1 MIFMNTHNFKNLKKG
16 NKMTNFEKMT
26 NFDKLYFSV
35 IKKDFSKINKIEFYQ
50 MLINQIL
57 NDKNF
62 ETCTDE
68 IFEIIEIE
76 GLDEE
81 FDRYKKSD
89 WLYINL
95 IIPQNII
102 NKIKRLDTE
111 IIEMLNEFD
120 IILKNR
126 FKMKYIDL
134 INYDTGEITIIKV
147 KS

>member
-1 MIFMNTHNFKNLKKG
+1 
-16 NKMTNFEKMT
+16 MTNFEKMT

-35 IKKDFSKINKIEFYQ
+35 IKKDFSKINKEEFYQ

-62 ETCTDE
+62 NTCTDE

-126 FKMKYIDL
+126 FEMKYIDL

>member
-1 MIFMNTHNFKNLKKG
+1 
-16 NKMTNFEKMT
+16 MTNFEKMT

-35 IKKDFSKINKIEFYQ
+35 IKKDFSKINKEEFYQ

-62 ETCTDE
+62 NTCTDE

-102 NKIKRLDTE
+102 DKIKRLDTE

>member
-1 MIFMNTHNFKNLKKG
+1 
-16 NKMTNFEKMT
+16 MTNFEKMT

-35 IKKDFSKINKIEFYQ
+35 IKKDFSKINKEEFYQ

-62 ETCTDE
+62 NTCTDE

>member
-1 MIFMNTHNFKNLKKG
+1 
-16 NKMTNFEKMT
+16 MTNFEKMT

-35 IKKDFSKINKIEFYQ
+35 IKKDFSKINKEEFYQ

-62 ETCTDE
+62 NTCTDE

-89 WLYINL
+89 WLYVKL
-95 IIPQNII
+95 IIPENII